1 MFTRFLPA
9 LLTLLALL
17 GAQLALAQPA
27 NDDLCDAL
35 LLTPDAS
42 CQVVNVT
49 GYSLQP
55 GEVAVGFFGTGSIWY
70 QFVASQ
76 DSLILVSANYPGQTE
91 TRGTLTLYLA
101 KGGVCAFDSLEMLV
115 DNSSEMGDRA
125 QTELP
130 TITTTVTP
138 GQTYYVR
145 YEPSSSLTGGSKDSA
160 DVCIQLETLQT
171 SANDDV
177 CDAFPVTVDG
187 PSVPYVNLGAT
198 VQPGEFLL
206 APGPRF
212 DDFLGLNS
220 WGGDFFIRA
229 SVWFTFVAPNSGS
242 VDIDMADL
250 APLGNHDSKVA
261 VFEATDCNDFSTFTP
276 VYYRDSWRDAAPG
289 SPFGRIV
296 GSVFGQQVSCLTPG
310 QTYYVLVDGSQGFLS
325 SSYNSD
331 GVGNI
336 SIRTAEPNLPQFT
349 MDSDWAPGNNSS
361 ASVAIPSISPFDGLP
376 SGGGAPYS
384 YAWSN
389 GGSTDTI
396 TGLSDGIYSLTVTG
410 SNGCTATDSVEVAF
424 LRRPTDVQVV
434 TDTAYLAPI
443 SWVDNSDNEDG
454 FKLYRNGRKIAVLD
468 ANVTSYVDTPQI
480 FGRPI
485 VYTLR
490 AYKHV
495 NGNVEVSEE
504 SNGATYQMPKNFKKL
519 ELRFVCYDPATDL
532 LTWEVTNDN
541 DQFFPYIYAQWWSA
555 QRDTFYAPSGTST
568 FQTVN
573 NPQDPGTYGDDN
585 ITGIWYVLKDFHV
598 ESKLVLNVPLTET
611 CPQLRQ
617 GQSSAPIAAHYLPG
631 EVVLPDAA
639 PMAALE
645 ASLQV
650 GPNPFVASLRL
661 QSMLPV
667 TGELRLFNVAGQLVQ
682 RQFVDLSQPTEIA
695 TGDLPAGMYL
705 LQLQTA
711 AGSISRKLQKR

>member
-1 MFTRFLPA
+1 MVTRFLPS

-17 GAQLALAQPA
+17 GAQLVLAQPA
-27 NDDLCDAL
+27 NDDLCNAL
-35 LLTPDAS
+35 LLTPGAS

-49 GYSLQP
+49 DYSLQP
-55 GEVAVGFFGTGSIWY
+55 GEEAAGFSAPTGSIWY
-70 QFVASQ
+70 RFVAPPGG
-76 DSLILVSANYPGQTE
+76 LILVSANYPGQT
-91 TRGTLTLYLA
+91 TTTFGYLTLYLA
-101 KGGVCAFDSLEMLV
+101 NGGICAFDSLEEV
-115 DNSSEMGDRA
+115 AENTFEMGDDE
-125 QTELP
+125 QTELA
-130 TITTTVTP
+130 TITTSVTP
-138 GQTYYVR
+138 GETYYVR
-145 YEPSSSLTGGSKDSA
+145 YEPSPSPSSNDSS

-198 VQPGEFLL
+198 TQPGEALL

-212 DDFLGLNS
+212 DDFLGVKS
-220 WGGDFFIRA
+220 WGTDFFIRA
-229 SVWFTFVAPNSGS
+229 SLWFTFVAPNSGS
-242 VDIDMADL
+242 VDIDLADL
-250 APLGNHDSKVA
+250 TPLGNHDSKIA

-276 VYYRDSWRDAAPG
+276 IYYRDSWFDIAPG
-289 SPFGRIV
+289 AFIGRIV
-296 GSVFGQQVSCLTPG
+296 GSVQGQQVSCLMPG
-310 QTYYVLVDGSQGFLS
+310 QTYYVLVDGSQGLLS

-336 SIRTAEPNLPQFT
+336 AIRTAEPNLPQFT
-349 MDSDWAPGNNSS
+349 LDSDWAPGNNGS
-361 ASVAIPSISPFDGLP
+361 ATVSVPSLDFFLP
-376 SGGGAPYS
+376 AGGGLPYS

-389 GGSTDTI
+389 GGTTDTI
-396 TGLSDGIYSLTVTG
+396 TGLSDGFYSVTVTG
-410 SNGCTATDSVEVAF
+410 SNGCSATDSVEVAF

-468 ANVTSYVDTPQI
+468 SNVTAYVDTPQI
-480 FGRPI
+480 FGHPI
-485 VYTLR
+485 VYTVR

-495 NGNVEVSEE
+495 HGNVELSEE
-504 SNGATYQMPKNFKKL
+504 SNGATYEMPRNFQKL
-519 ELRFVCYDPATDL
+519 GLSFVCYDPATDL

-573 NPQDPGTYGDDN
+573 NPQDPSTYGDDN

-598 ESKLVLNVPLTET
+598 ESEVVFNVPLTET
-611 CPQLRQ
+611 CPQLRRSQ
-617 GQSSAPIAAHYLPG
+617 PSAPIAAHHLPG

-639 PMAALE
+639 PLAALE
-645 ASLQV
+645 ASLQI
-650 GPNPFVASLRL
+650 GPNPFRASLRL

-667 TGELRLFNVAGQLVQ
+667 QGEVRLFNVAGQLMQ
-682 RQFVDLSQPTEIA
+682 RQAVDLAQPTELA
-695 TGDLPAGMYL
+695 TDELPAGMYL

-711 AGSISRKLQKR
+711 AGTITRKVQKQ